1 MLKINLEKYYRVMPF
16 SIGTHCTKTKDIA
29 EKILKEGLKEYC
41 SRALEGTLFMHGDFV
56 NAKENDLTASF
67 LNNNFIIVVAV
78 PMQIGF
84 EAKPDG
90 VVGGDTITNEFSAL
104 FTISKWVPKV
114 FPEFI
119 AKDCVRVLPS
129 KFILGYYDKNN
140 NEFFENPNSM
150 YKNLNKQEIEIEIR
164 PYIQFLNENMRSKNG
179 KYSVFM
185 QLNKELNG
193 NKYIKWKTSNTPE
206 LGK

>member
-1 MLKINLEKYYRVMPF
+1 M
-16 SIGTHCTKTKDIA
+16 
-29 EKILKEGLKEYC
+29 
-41 SRALEGTLFMHGDFV
+41 
-56 NAKENDLTASF
+56 
-67 LNNNFIIVVAV
+67 
-78 PMQIGF
+78 
-84 EAKPDG
+84 
-90 VVGGDTITNEFSAL
+90 
-104 FTISKWVPKV
+104 
-114 FPEFI
+114 
-119 AKDCVRVLPS
+119 PS

-150 YKNLNKQEIEIEIR
+150 YKNLNKQEIETEIR

>member
-104 FTISKWVPKV
+104 FTISNGYLKFFQNLLQKIVL
-114 FPEFI
+114 EF
-119 AKDCVRVLPS
+119 CPQ
-129 KFILGYYDKNN
+129 
-140 NEFFENPNSM
+140 
-150 YKNLNKQEIEIEIR
+150 NL
-164 PYIQFLNENMRSKNG
+164 F
-179 KYSVFM
+179 
-185 QLNKELNG
+185 
-193 NKYIKWKTSNTPE
+193 
-206 LGK
+206 